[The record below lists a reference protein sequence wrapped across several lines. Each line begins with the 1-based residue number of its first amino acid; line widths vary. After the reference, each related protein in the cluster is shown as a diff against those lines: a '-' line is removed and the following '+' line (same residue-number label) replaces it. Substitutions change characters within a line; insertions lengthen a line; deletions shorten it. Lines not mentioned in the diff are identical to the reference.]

1 MTGAVVSGTA
11 ATWGTPAS
19 TPTTETAARASP
31 SRAANQ
37 TRSARPRS
45 TTTVESGLTV
55 TGTVR
60 RSSVAISTSRVEPWA
75 PRREEQTLRH
85 GVEGRQGRARDA
97 ADRRGR
103 RQPGEVAHLV
113 CGRGAALRP
122 GRGGD
127 GPVELSRRPYAP
139 GARVRASAV
148 APGGTRTARRLGR
161 LARAPVGQHGHLDER
176 LPTVEVDEAQG
187 GRRRDIETRHHLR
200 GRGCRCRRGV
210 VDAARRRAVD
220 PLVGQDGR
228 DDTTR
233 RDDVH
238 RRGRLVG
245 RQGVERDDDALS
257 AGWRGCAPRR
267 RDGAPRPK
275 TSKATVD
282 VGAGVAHDEA
292 LGARGAGAASDEP
305 GVGCRKA
312 AGVTTRP
319 RSSSPVCLQTWVAS
333 KPGASA
339 PVARATTGAVEV
351 TGAATSPSIVAPWP

>member
-1 MTGAVVSGTA
+1 MASRAGRVAPATPRMAGGVAGSQAKSPIWSAVVARRSVQA
-11 ATWGTPAS
+11 AA
-19 TPTTETAARASP
+19 
-31 SRAANQ
+31 
-37 TRSARPRS
+37 
-45 TTTVESGLTV
+45 V
-55 TGTVR
+55 TG
-60 RSSVAISTSRVEPWA
+60 RS
-75 PRREEQTLRH
+75 
-85 GVEGRQGRARDA
+85 
-97 ADRRGR
+97 
-103 RQPGEVAHLV
+103 
-113 CGRGAALRP
+113 
-122 GRGGD
+122 
-127 GPVELSRRPYAP
+127 ELSRRPYAP
-139 GARVRASAV
+139 GARVRATSAV
-148 APGGTRTARRLGR
+148 APGGTRTARSSADWLGPR
-161 LARAPVGQHGHLDER
+161 SVSTVTWTSAS
-176 LPTVEVDEAQG
+176 PTVGVDEAQG

-267 RDGAPRPK
+267 RDGAP
-275 TSKATVD
+275 AAEDVEGHGHG

-312 AGVTTRP
+312 AGGHDEAAVVVTRVPPDLGGQETGRQRARRTRHD
-319 RSSSPVCLQTWVAS
+319 RRGGGHGRGDESVD
-333 KPGASA
+333 
-339 PVARATTGAVEV
+339 R
-351 TGAATSPSIVAPWP
+351 APWP